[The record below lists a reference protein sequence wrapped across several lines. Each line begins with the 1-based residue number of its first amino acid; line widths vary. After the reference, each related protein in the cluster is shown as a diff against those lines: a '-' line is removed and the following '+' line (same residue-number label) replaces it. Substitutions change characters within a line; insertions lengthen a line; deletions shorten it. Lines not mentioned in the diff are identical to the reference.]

1 VTIRPYQ
8 RGDEDAQVAIY
19 NAAAGALPRFKPA
32 TLIEVQR
39 RIRARDFDPAT
50 RFYAEANG
58 QVVGYCTIQPNGRVG
73 YPWCLPGH
81 ETHAEP
87 LLAAALA
94 GLAQRGV
101 TRPFTAYRGDWSAIN
116 QFFLDHGFRP
126 AREMVSFV
134 MNFLD
139 MPTPSV
145 RPATAVTPL
154 RPADVPAVL
163 ALGAGVL
170 QITNAK
176 ALEQYLFANPYF
188 PATALFALRSAAG
201 AEPLAVGIF
210 ITEPTY
216 ADPRAL
222 DANMPCYRLGA
233 FGTEG
238 MSTKRVKG
246 LFSFMARPDR
256 SLPGYAMD
264 LLGYAANHI
273 GIDEDIE
280 CCAAQV
286 ASDAPGLLAFY
297 QRHFQRQGSFP
308 VLERSPAGG

>member
-8 RGDEDAQVAIY
+8 SGDEHAQVTIY
-19 NAAAGALPRFKPA
+19 NAAAALLPKFKPA
-32 TLIEVQR
+32 ALPEVQR
-39 RIRARDFDPAT
+39 RIRVRDFDPTT
-50 RFYAEANG
+50 RFYAVEGG

-73 YPWCLPGH
+73 YPWCVPGQ
-81 ETHAEP
+81 EAHAKP

-94 GLAQRGV
+94 GLAERGV
-101 TRPFTAYRGDWSAIN
+101 TRPFTAYRGDWPAIN
-116 QFFLDHGFRP
+116 QFFVDNGFRP
-126 AREMVSFV
+126 VREIVSFV

-145 RPATAVTPL
+145 RPTNAISPL
-154 RPADVPAVL
+154 LPADVAAVL

-170 QITNAK
+170 QITSAV
-176 ALEQYLFANPYF
+176 ALEKYLFKNPYF
-188 PATALFALRSAAG
+188 PATALFALRSAPSATL
-201 AEPLAVGIF
+201 LAVGIF
-210 ITEPTY
+210 ITEPMY
-216 ADPRAL
+216 ADPRVI

-246 LFSFMARPDR
+246 LFSFIARPDR
-256 SLPGYAMD
+256 ALPGYAMD
-264 LLGYAANHI
+264 LLGYAATHI
-273 GIDEDIE
+273 GIDEDME

-286 ASDAPGLLAFY
+286 PSDAPALMGFY

-308 VLERSPAGG
+308 VLERGPLAG

>member
-8 RGDEDAQVAIY
+8 SGDEHAQVAIY
-19 NAAAGALPRFKPA
+19 NAAAAALPKFKPA

-39 RIRARDFDPAT
+39 RIRARDFDPTT

-58 QVVGYCTIQPNGRVG
+58 QVVGYCTIQLNGRVG
-73 YPWCLPGH
+73 CPWCLPGH
-81 ETHAEP
+81 EAHAEP

-94 GLAQRGV
+94 GLTQRGV
-101 TRPFTAYRGDWSAIN
+101 TRPFTAYRGDWTGIN
-116 QFFLDHGFRP
+116 QFFVDHGFRP
-126 AREMVSFV
+126 VREMVSFV

-145 RPATAVTPL
+145 RPANAISPL

-170 QITNAK
+170 HMTNAA
-176 ALEQYLFANPYF
+176 ALERYLFANPYF
-188 PATALFALRSAAG
+188 PETALFALRGTPNG
-201 AEPLAVGIF
+201 APLAVGIF
-210 ITEPTY
+210 VTEPTY
-216 ADPRAL
+216 ADPRHL
-222 DANMPCYRLGA
+222 DANMPCFRLGA

-238 MSTKRVKG
+238 MTAKRVKG
-246 LFSFMARPDR
+246 LFSFIARTDR
-256 SLPGYAMD
+256 ALPGYAMD

-273 GIDEDIE
+273 GIDEDMD
-280 CCAAQV
+280 CCAAQ
-286 ASDAPGLLAFY
+286 APSDAPALLGFY

-308 VLERSPAGG
+308 VLERSPG

>member
-1 VTIRPYQ
+1 MTIRPYQ
-8 RGDEDAQVAIY
+8 SGDEHAQVAIY
-19 NAAAGALPRFKPA
+19 NAAAAALPRFKPA
-32 TLIEVQR
+32 TLVEVQR

-58 QVVGYCTIQPNGRVG
+58 QVVGYCTIQPNGRIG

-81 ETHAEP
+81 EAHAEP
-87 LLAAALA
+87 LLQAALA

-101 TRPFTAYRGDWSAIN
+101 QRPFTAYRGDWPAIN
-116 QFFLDHGFRP
+116 QFFLDRGFRQ
-126 AREMVSFV
+126 AREMVSF
-134 MNFLD
+134 MLNFLD

-145 RPATAVTPL
+145 RPASAISPL

-170 QITNAK
+170 QAMTSA
-176 ALEQYLFANPYF
+176 ALEEYLFANAYF
-188 PATALFALRSAAG
+188 AGTALFALRG
-201 AEPLAVGIF
+201 GDGVPLAVGIF

-216 ADPRAL
+216 ADPRAV
-222 DANMPCYRLGA
+222 DANMPCFRLGA

-238 MSTKRVKG
+238 MSTKRIKG
-246 LFSFMARPDR
+246 LFSFLARPDR
-256 SLPGYAMD
+256 ALPGYAMD
-264 LLGYAANHI
+264 LLGYAANNV
-273 GIDEDIE
+273 GVDEDLE

-286 ASDAPGLLAFY
+286 PSDAPALLGFY

-308 VLERSPAGG
+308 VLERHLT